1 MALIRRSQG
10 SELYIYEDDRGSY
23 TCSDC
28 PGNLANTNLPD
39 KERLK
44 EHILWHKQL
53 GHSIGLV
60 GNTGDYQSYDQLLQ
74 AVDDDDF

>member
-1 MALIRRSQG
+1 MALIRRSEG
-10 SELYIYEDDRGSY
+10 SQLYIYEDDDGY

-28 PGNLANTNLPD
+28 PGNQAKTNLPD

-44 EHILWHKQL
+44 EHILWHKKL

-60 GNTGDYQSYDQLLQ
+60 GNTGDFQSYGELLQ
-74 AVDDDDF
+74 AVDEDDF